1 MYTLPS
7 RRQKKKRDDKLNLV
21 PILDSVFILIFF
33 LLLSAQ
39 FIKLFEINSN
49 VPIVSSKS
57 PPPPKSKKEPLSL
70 TVEMKKTEL
79 VFLTGNNQI
88 ELKKFLATPEGDY
101 PFVEVHNFL
110 IELKKKHIDE
120 HTIIF
125 EPDEDIEY
133 EKIVK
138 LMDAVRLLEK
148 TDESI
153 YKKDEIG
160 NDVPLEFLFDD
171 IIFGNITS

>member
-7 RRQKKKRDDKLNLV
+7 RRQKKKRNDKLNLV

-57 PPPPKSKKEPLSL
+57 PPPPKKQKEPLSL
-70 TVEMKKTEL
+70 TVEIKKGEL
-79 VFLTGNNQI
+79 VFLTGSNQV
-88 ELKKFLATPEGDY
+88 ELKKFPANTEGEY
-101 PFVEVHNFL
+101 PFVEVHTFL

-120 HTIIF
+120 QTIIF

-133 EKIVK
+133 EQIVK
-138 LMDAVRLLEK
+138 LMDTVRLLEK
-148 TDESI
+148 TDETI
-153 YKKDEIG
+153 YRKDEIEG
-160 NDVPLEFLFDD
+160 DVPLEFLFDD
-171 IIFGNITS
+171 IVFGNITS